1 MNIRTIAGKVIAAAA
16 LAGALTGLGA
26 AVAEAKPMERD
37 HARYCAKVWS
47 DFDFTEKAFK
57 NAYDKYGPND
67 ALTRQAASNYSR
79 ASSKLSSS
87 GC

>member
-1 MNIRTIAGKVIAAAA
+1 VQIAGKAIAAVALSGA
-16 LAGALTGLGA
+16 LAGLGA
-26 AVAEAKPMERD
+26 GVAEAKPMERD

-57 NAYDKYGPND
+57 HAYDKYGKD
-67 ALTRQAASNYSR
+67 DVLTRQAASNYSR
-79 ASSKLSSS
+79 ASSKLASS